1 MGAEI
6 VLCGT
11 CKTEY
16 ELLFDEFENCVSQ
29 TKCNCAR
36 RDKLKKLD
44 EAFKKIEEY
53 LNEKH
58 FASSRKI
65 SKSIKTSK

>member
-1 MGAEI
+1 MQSEI

-16 ELLFDEFENCVSQ
+16 ELLFDQFENCVSQ

-36 RDKLKKLD
+36 KDKPKYLDQALLKLG
-44 EAFKKIEEY
+44 EL
-53 LNEKH
+53 LNEKSY
-58 FASSRKI
+58 FRTRKVSKRSSNN
-65 SKSIKTSK
+65 S